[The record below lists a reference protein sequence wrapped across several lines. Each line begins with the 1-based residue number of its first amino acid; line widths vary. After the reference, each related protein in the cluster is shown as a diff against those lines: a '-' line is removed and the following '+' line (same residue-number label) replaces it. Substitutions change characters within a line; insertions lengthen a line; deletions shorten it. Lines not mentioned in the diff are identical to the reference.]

1 MLVHDIIKIKYV
13 QFGYIIKNY
22 PYHLISDEEMFN
34 AFIDLG
40 EEFASNLVDPNVRF
54 FDMNYPN
61 PFELED
67 FIYQKK
73 DINGNVVEEIS
84 LSQEYLKLKN
94 YIKLKIIEYL
104 TYYGTSES
112 DKHLIPNW
120 IYTYM
125 LGEVIYQKS
134 EYLDIE
140 DLLELLK
147 CDNLANEF
155 TRKAC
160 IECYRISLGYTSALS
175 DEQRPPTVFGEP
187 HIIKSLRL
195 GA

>member
-1 MLVHDIIKIKYV
+1 MLIHDIIKIKYV
-13 QFGYIIKNY
+13 QLGYITKNY

-40 EEFASNLVDPNVRF
+40 EEFASSLIDPNVRF
-54 FDMNYPN
+54 FDMNYSN
-61 PFELED
+61 PFALED
-67 FIYQKK
+67 YIYQKK
-73 DINGNVVEEIS
+73 DANGRVIEEIS
-84 LSQEYLKLKN
+84 LSQEYLRLKN
-94 YIKLKIIEYL
+94 YIKLKIVEYL

-140 DLLELLK
+140 YILDLLG
-147 CDNLANEF
+147 CSNLANEF
-155 TRKAC
+155 TRNAC
-160 IECYRISLGYTSALS
+160 VECYRISLGYTSALS

-187 HIIKSLRL
+187 HVIKILRL
-195 GA
+195 GE